1 MKNRNTAPLIV
12 ARLAPRNP
20 CVAAAH
26 ARHAGS
32 HRLQRGA
39 QRQQGRRELREQL
52 QRELHT
58 PPTCHRHSP

>member
-1 MKNRNTAPLIV
+1 MKNRNTAPVTV

-20 CVAAAH
+20 LVAAAH

-32 HRLQRGA
+32 HRPQRGS

-52 QRELHT
+52 QRELST
-58 PPTCHRHSP
+58 PPTWHRHSP